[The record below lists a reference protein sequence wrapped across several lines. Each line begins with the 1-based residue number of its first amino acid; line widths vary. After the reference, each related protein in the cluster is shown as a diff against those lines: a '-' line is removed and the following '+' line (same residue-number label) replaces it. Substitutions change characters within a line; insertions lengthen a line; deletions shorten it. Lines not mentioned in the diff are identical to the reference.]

1 MDRPGGDA
9 KKGRFMADA
18 LREDEEPIL
27 THPGTPEVARHV
39 HDYEK
44 FAFMMKWGA
53 LTCLLIGFIVLLILK

>member
-1 MDRPGGDA
+1 
-9 KKGRFMADA
+9 MADA